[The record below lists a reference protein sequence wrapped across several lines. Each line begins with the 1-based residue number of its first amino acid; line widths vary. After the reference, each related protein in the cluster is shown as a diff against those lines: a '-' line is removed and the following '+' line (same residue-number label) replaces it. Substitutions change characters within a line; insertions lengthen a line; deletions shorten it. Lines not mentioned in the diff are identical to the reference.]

1 MSKKIAELV
10 ADIKMPRMV
19 RVKQNFDSS
28 HIEEREIE
36 KVIRRQIAQE
46 PFCSKIK
53 PGMRIAITAGSR
65 GIVNIVTITKAIV
78 DCVRERGGEP
88 FLVPAMGSHGGSTAK
103 GQLEVLHS
111 LGIEEKTVGCPII
124 SSMEVKQIGVNEE
137 GAPVFIDKNAAE
149 ADGIIVTG
157 RVKAHT
163 GFSGDYES
171 GIMKMM
177 TIGLGKRQGAEYCH
191 MRGHAHM
198 HRLIPMFGRAIIQQ
212 APILFAVA
220 IIENALKQTC
230 KLVVLEPAQIEREE
244 PKLLREAKNR
254 MARILID
261 ETDVLVVDEI
271 GKNISGPGMDPNV
284 TGTFYTPYAS
294 GGLKSQR
301 VTVLDLSKQS
311 KGNAGGMGMASFIT
325 RRLFEK
331 IDYTATYL
339 NAITSTLPQVAKIP
353 IIIDNDRDA
362 IRLAIKTC
370 YDIDYNNPKLIRIKN
385 TASLEYIEVSVAH
398 IPDVEKNPMLELVSA
413 PYELAFDGQGNLF

>member
-1 MSKKIAELV
+1 MSKEISAIV
-10 ADIKMPRMV
+10 ADIKIPKMV

-36 KVIRRQIAQE
+36 NVIRQQIARE
-46 PFCSKIK
+46 PFRSTIK

-65 GIVNIVTITKAIV
+65 GIVNIVAITKAIV
-78 DCVRERGGEP
+78 NCVREQGGKP
-88 FLVPAMGSHGGSTAK
+88 FLVPAMGSHGGATAE
-103 GQLEVLHS
+103 GQLEILHN
-111 LGIEEKTVGCPII
+111 LGIDEETVGCPII
-124 SSMEVKQIGVNEE
+124 SSMEVKQIGINEE
-137 GAPVFIDKNAAE
+137 GMPVFIDKNAAE
-149 ADGIIVTG
+149 ADGIIVAG

-177 TIGLGKRQGAEYCH
+177 AIGLGKRQGAEYCH
-191 MRGHAHM
+191 KRGHAHM

-220 IIENALKQTC
+220 IMENALKQTY
-230 KLVVLEPAQIEREE
+230 KLVVLEPGQIEQEE
-244 PKLLREAKNR
+244 PKLLREAKDR

-284 TGTFYTPYAS
+284 TGTFYTSYAS

-301 VTVLDLSKQS
+301 VTVLDLTKQS
-311 KGNAGGMGMASFIT
+311 NGNAGGMGMATFIT

-339 NAITSTLPQVAKIP
+339 NALTSTLPQNVKIP
-353 IIIDNDRDA
+353 VIVDNDRDA
-362 IRLAIKTC
+362 IRWAIKTS

-385 TASLEYIEVSVAH
+385 TGSLEYIEVSVAH
-398 IPDVEKNPMLELVSA
+398 IPDVEKNPMLELVSE
-413 PYELAFDGQGNLF
+413 PYELAFDGLGNLF